1 MSSKQAGLRH
11 ARDLVRGLHTIRRI
25 VGPNE
30 FIDKAAIEQ
39 WVKDNPE

>member
-1 MSSKQAGLRH
+1 MSSKRAGLCH
-11 ARDLVRGLHTIRRI
+11 ARDLVRGLHTIHRI

-30 FIDKAAIEQ
+30 VIDKAAIEH